1 MMKEDY
7 LFRTQKELSGNHMSN
22 NYILSWF
29 EKRQKVIKR
38 PWWKFWDKD
47 LTKSYWVRR
56 QYEVNSR
63 LGEFILKNQDE
74 FKEILC
80 MIFSTIWGLQL
91 ESIPTSTPYITT
103 SGHSILLE
111 DSKTNFIKNTTTPDE

>member
-1 MMKEDY
+1 
-7 LFRTQKELSGNHMSN
+7 MSN

-29 EKRQKVIKR
+29 EKRQKVIKS